1 MSEITLKA
9 IKVKDTVSF
18 RDRKEYLD
26 FLKEIPEGTEI
37 LIKISD
43 KRSLNQNS
51 IYHAWITLIASEI
64 GESFDTT
71 KIYLTCRFFGCTEK
85 EVDGIVLTIPVSTS
99 RLDKKTF
106 AEGLQSL
113 YLWALEDLNMALP
126 NKDTITKHLKQKEQ

>member
-9 IKVKDTVSF
+9 IKTNNTVSF
-18 RDRKEYLD
+18 KNLNEYRE
-26 FLKEIPEGTEI
+26 FLKEIPDGTEI
-37 LIKISD
+37 LIRISD
-43 KRSLNQNS
+43 KRSLDQNS

-85 EVDGIVLTIPVSTS
+85 EVDGLVLTVPVSTS

-106 AEGLQSL
+106 AEGLTNL
-113 YLWALEDLNMALP
+113 YLWALEDLNMTLP
-126 NKDTITKHLKQKEQ
+126 NKDTITKHLK

>member
-9 IKVKDTVSF
+9 IKTKDTVSF
-18 RDRKEYLD
+18 RNLNEYRE
-26 FLKEIPEGTEI
+26 FLKEIPDGTEI
-37 LIKISD
+37 LIRISD
-43 KRSLNQNS
+43 KRSLDQNS

-85 EVDGIVLTIPVSTS
+85 EVDGLVLTVPVSTS

-106 AEGLQSL
+106 AEGLTNL
-113 YLWALEDLNMALP
+113 YLWALEDLNMTLP
-126 NKDTITKHLKQKEQ
+126 NKDTITKHLK